1 MGWRRGIAILPV
13 RKRQMIHRRT
23 PGMRTAS
30 LLAICIAAAG
40 CSSFSPDAGHEVVLI
55 DKPVFFGHG
64 GVEPEPVK
72 AGRTFGALTTQGV
85 DVDMRPLKYEQV
97 LPDTMTMDGVP
108 ITFHA
113 ILMLQVTDSVR
124 LVTGFGDKW

>member
-1 MGWRRGIAILPV
+1 MSKLWILLV
-13 RKRQMIHRRT
+13 L
-23 PGMRTAS
+23 S
-30 LLAICIAAAG
+30 LAG

-55 DKPVFFGHG
+55 DKPWFFGHG
-64 GVEPEPVK
+64 GVETEPVK
-72 AGRTFGALTTQGV
+72 AGRTFGAVTTVGV

-113 ILMLQVTDSVR
+113 ILMLQVTDSVT
-124 LVTGFGDKW
+124 LVKVLARSGTRTTWSSRSHL